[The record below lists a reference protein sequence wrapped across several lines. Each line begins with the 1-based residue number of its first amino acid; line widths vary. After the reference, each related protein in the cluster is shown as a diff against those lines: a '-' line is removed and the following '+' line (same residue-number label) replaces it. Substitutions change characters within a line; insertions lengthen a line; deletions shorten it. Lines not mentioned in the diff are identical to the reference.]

1 MRQGGAE
8 GGRAAIDALEGPAII
23 VAPREMGDAG
33 RAAYHLRRCLADT
46 RHTVLLLSFQEEG
59 SVGHQLQAGN
69 DHVTVAGESVEVR
82 ARIEALPGYSGHA
95 DGEEL
100 RGWLRSLV
108 GPIKRAFV
116 VHGDDLSV
124 AMMVTILREEGVR
137 DVIVPREGE
146 SFPF

>member
-1 MRQGGAE
+1 
-8 GGRAAIDALEGPAII
+8 
-23 VAPREMGDAG
+23 
-33 RAAYHLRRCLADT
+33 CLPDT
-46 RHTVLLLSFQEEG
+46 RHTILLLSFQEEG
-59 SVGHQLQAGN
+59 SVGHQLQSGS

-82 ARIEALPGYSGHA
+82 ARVEALPGYSGHA

-137 DVIVPREGE
+137 DVIVPR
-146 SFPF
+146 